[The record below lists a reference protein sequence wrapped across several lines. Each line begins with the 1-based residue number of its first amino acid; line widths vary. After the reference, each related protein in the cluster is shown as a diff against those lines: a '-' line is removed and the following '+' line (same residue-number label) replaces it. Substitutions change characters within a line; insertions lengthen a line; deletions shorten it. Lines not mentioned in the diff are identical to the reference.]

1 MSAIEHV
8 LSMLLNVLRSEC
20 TVIEYMLYP
29 MSGDSRYVKC
39 CVFCLSVRK
48 SHLTPNN

>member
-20 TVIEYMLYP
+20 TVIEYIECFTLCLVTQD
-29 MSGDSRYVKC
+29 MSNVVC
-39 CVFCLSVRK
+39 SV
-48 SHLTPNN
+48 